1 MLNPNHETNSLLEA
15 AGIAKIKRPSSVEE
29 VLRRPGVHWNDLAP
43 VVGLKTLRAD
53 AAEQVEIDIKY
64 AGYVDRAQR
73 RVLDAQQMERVRVPA
88 GIDWLNVDALSWEV
102 RERLQKVQP
111 QTLGQVHRIPGVT
124 AAAVN
129 VVAALVGRMRSGSA
143 QTR

>member
-1 MLNPNHETNSLLEA
+1 
-15 AGIAKIKRPSSVEE
+15 
-29 VLRRPGVHWNDLAP
+29 
-43 VVGLKTLRAD
+43 
-53 AAEQVEIDIKY
+53 
-64 AGYVDRAQR
+64 
-73 RVLDAQQMERVRVPA
+73 MERVRVPE
-88 GIDWLNVDALSWEV
+88 GIDWLSVEALSWEV

-129 VVAALVGRMRSGSA
+129 VVAALVGRLRSEKR